1 MISPTINKINMKTF
15 YRHIHEV
22 LDKPIENSEEPTI
35 IRAHKSY
42 NEMITYKYHTPI
54 GKKDSVRTEIEH
66 FPNQGEKG
74 KGESNIYFSVND
86 NTITPT
92 ERSRKKNPKTKLLKK
107 GALNKGESRAERGV
121 ARSPESI
128 KRMYR
133 RGSSVLKAVMGHI
146 QHHMSLHPNTVLSFS
161 APLVARQERNK
172 ETGKTYRNYVSD
184 PAREAIYNRL
194 MKRANIKRAEHDM
207 EEQHMKSFEEYIT
220 EVKFKKAKRAQRK
233 AIELGGE
240 EYLRLK
246 GMNYAQMDAMQ
257 KRRERGVRPPSD
269 YPLDASHSGL
279 LRQVWKAS
287 QKPENKNSSHINNVL
302 KLIHTDA
309 WPVHNSF
316 RNKEVEE
323 IQKSIQKIKAGK
335 RGTDIDSLHPNI

>member
-1 MISPTINKINMKTF
+1 MKTF

-92 ERSRKKNPKTKLLKK
+92 ERAIKKNPKTKLLKK

-194 MKRANIKRAEHDM
+194 MKGANIKRAEHDM
-207 EEQHMKSFEEYIT
+207 EEQHMKSFQEYIT

-233 AIELGGE
+233 AIELGGK

-287 QKPENKNSSHINNVL
+287 QKPANKNSSHINNVL

>member
-1 MISPTINKINMKTF
+1 MKTF

-22 LDKPIENSEEPTI
+22 LDKPIENSEEPAI

-54 GKKDSVRTEIEH
+54 GKRDSVRTEIEH

-107 GALNKGESRAERGV
+107 GALNKGESRADRGV

-194 MKRANIKRAEHDM
+194 MKGANIKRAEHDM
-207 EEQHMKSFEEYIT
+207 EEQHMKSFQEYIT

-233 AIELGGE
+233 AIELGGK

-309 WPVHNSF
+309 WPVHNAF